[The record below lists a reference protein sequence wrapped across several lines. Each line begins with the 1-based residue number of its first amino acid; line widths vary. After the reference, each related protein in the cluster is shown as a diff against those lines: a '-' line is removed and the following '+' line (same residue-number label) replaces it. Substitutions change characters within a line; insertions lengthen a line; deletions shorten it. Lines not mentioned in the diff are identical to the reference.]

1 MRREQTLSSLR
12 IMVKMVRMMGLLLA
26 MVISAT
32 AQPTEV
38 FVSDVVDV
46 KIADTDYSDPT
57 FDNKVNEEKL
67 KVINLIEAEDSVVAD
82 NDDGYHE
89 VNFLLSTPNIEN
101 VDPAIQDYSE
111 ELYLPDEDP
120 IDNTID
126 DSLGSDDIFDVIQN
140 FIAER
145 DPMLQLFLNLCFLHP
160 TCYQLDPPSATNYT
174 SSSSISPVSQVI
186 AEHLMARRTET
197 ARNILVKLIKDA
209 KEMIKILM
217 FKYIEKGVGERGVS
231 IMATKSIIDSVKS
244 IWLSLNGDLE
254 FAKSSI
260 QELFYLLPLDTKEQ
274 VQAMVEISEVVQ
286 RIPAKTEVLLQEAT
300 QDGYQQY
307 VRSSSW
313 DSWKRQGGD

>member
-1 MRREQTLSSLR
+1 MRREQTLLNLR

-46 KIADTDYSDPT
+46 KIVDTDYSDLT
-57 FDNKVNEEKL
+57 FDNIMNKEKL
-67 KVINLIEAEDSVVAD
+67 KVINPNEAEDSIVVD
-82 NDDGYHE
+82 NDE
-89 VNFLLSTPNIEN
+89 VNFLLSTPNIKFF
-101 VDPAIQDYSE
+101 DPAIQDYSE

-160 TCYQLDPPSATNYT
+160 TCYQLDPPSATNHI
-174 SSSSISPVSQVI
+174 SSSPISPVSQVI

-217 FKYIEKGVGERGVS
+217 FKYIEKSVGESGVS

-254 FAKSSI
+254 YATSSI

-274 VQAMVEISEVVQ
+274 VQTMVEIVEVVQ

-313 DSWKRQGGD
+313 DSWKTQGGD